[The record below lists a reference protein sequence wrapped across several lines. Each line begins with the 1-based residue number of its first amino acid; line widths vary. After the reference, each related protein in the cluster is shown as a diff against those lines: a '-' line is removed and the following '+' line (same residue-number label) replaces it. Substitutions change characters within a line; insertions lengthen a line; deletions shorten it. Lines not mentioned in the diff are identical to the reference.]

1 MNAIKFNKLFD
12 QKTFMSIFR
21 FIIILFIFIF
31 VITGINMTLSRYESS
46 AISSA
51 DAKVAFFI
59 ITQGTYQDS
68 ITLTGLVPSD
78 NPYLY
83 RFKVSNTDGTNRCQ
97 VNMTYT
103 IKFITTTNLPVSY
116 EILRNEE
123 YSATAT
129 NIITSD
135 TYRQDDSGTYFRYLS
150 NTANYSLGY
159 TSDQTD
165 NYVLVVNFPKTYEN
179 NPDNYQ
185 SLIDNVAIE
194 INAKQVV

>member
-1 MNAIKFNKLFD
+1 MNFKKFYNLFD
-12 QKTFMSIFR
+12 QKTFNSILR
-21 FIIILFIFIF
+21 FIIILFVFIF

-46 AISSA
+46 AVSSA

-68 ITLTGLVPSD
+68 ITLTGLVPS
-78 NPYLY
+78 NTPYTY

-116 EILRNEE
+116 QILRNED

-135 TYRQDDSGTYFRYLS
+135 TYRQDDSGTYFRYLT
-150 NTANYSLGY
+150 NTSTYSFGY

-165 NYVLVVNFPKTYEN
+165 SYVLVVNFPKSYED
-179 NPDNYQ
+179 NPDSYQ